1 MKKRTI
7 VFGKYD
13 TALYGW
19 TLAALQLTDPE
30 YQAHFQE
37 VVGRDGPLD
46 FSTVLSDGEP
56 RYGSRTLTA
65 TLETSE
71 GTRAERRARISKIIN
86 TLDGLRWD
94 IRHPDHPAH
103 YLSGRVQVK
112 EDYNDLAHASVTV
125 TAICDPWLY
134 ALTERV
140 CEFPYTLEETLV
152 TLVNKGRRVLVPK
165 IVVNAGGE
173 NSFFF
178 LHYDGTT
185 QALNPG
191 TYTLPYLLL
200 KPGETV
206 IGYSSV
212 NGCTAQIS
220 YREAVLR

>member
-1 MKKRTI
+1 MTKRTI

-19 TLAALQLTDPE
+19 TLAGLQLTDPE

-37 VVGRDGPLD
+37 VIGRDGPLD

-112 EDYNDLAHASVTV
+112 EAYNDLAHASVTV
-125 TAICDPWLY
+125 TAICDPWFY
-134 ALTERV
+134 ALKERV
-140 CEFPYTLEETLV
+140 YDLPCTPEETWV
-152 TLVNKGRRVLVPK
+152 TLVNKGRRVVVPK
-165 IVVNAGGE
+165 ITITGDNTPLMA
-173 NSFFF
+173 

-185 QALNPG
+185 YALSEG
-191 TYTLPYLLL
+191 IYTLPYLLL
-200 KPGETV
+200 KPGETE
-206 IGYSSV
+206 IGYSSL
-212 NGCTAQIS
+212 NGCMAQIS